1 MRGMRHVLDGA
12 VKRDLVR
19 LRRPVEA
26 GELAHEL
33 ERRGAHFVV
42 RRRRLEI
49 VESFYIPAHSF
60 SSKIGRV
67 VRAENVHWTFSFW
80 PSLLRH
86 MAALQKSL
94 AAHPSETACRAN
106 AS

>member
-1 MRGMRHVLDGA
+1 MRGVRHVVDGA
-12 VKRDLVR
+12 VERRLVH

-42 RRRRLEI
+42 RRRRLEV
-49 VESFYIPAHSF
+49 VESFYVPTHSV

-86 MAALQKSL
+86 MAASQVLWRV
-94 AAHPSETACRAN
+94 HPK
-106 AS
+106 